1 MMRVLMQFIIGTFAL
16 PLADRLID
24 SFWCA
29 SDKIAIAAGALLML
43 AYLIF
48 RPLIRLLLGIFN
60 IFTLGILYIFIDI
73 GLLYFVTHMFQG
85 YIRYRDIFAL
95 LLVSLI
101 VNTVR
106 MLVGLIFKK
115 R

>member
-1 MMRVLMQFIIGTFAL
+1 MMRVLLQFIIGTFAL

-29 SDKIAIAAGALLML
+29 SDNIAIAAGAILML

-60 IFTLGILYIFIDI
+60 IFTLGILNIAIDV
-73 GLLYFVTHMFQG
+73 GLLYFITEIFAG
-85 YIRYRDIFAL
+85 YIRYKDIFTL
-95 LLVSLI
+95 LVVSLI

-106 MLVGLIFKK
+106 MFVGLIFKK